1 MRIIACGDLLF
12 SSRNLAK
19 RLDPTIVNLL
29 QSADAVFANAEFTCP
44 PANLPPAAGRGYIT
58 AVKPVTL
65 KEFVDLNIRLVS
77 FANNHTGDF
86 GWEGVVHTMDCAED
100 LGLVP
105 CGLGHSLDE
114 ARLARF
120 LDTPKGRVGV
130 VALGS
135 TRSEV
140 FLAANAGAGTV
151 ARPGLNPL
159 RWGRAY
165 VLPDDEFEQ
174 LKKITRSLGI
184 DESVRE
190 GMRVEVMPSKGDNEF
205 KFGSLFESALQ
216 IERGEKAHV
225 RTWFNEQ
232 DCLANERSIRDAANR
247 SDFTLVSLHTHEG
260 DKDSWYSPEAPEFI
274 EQFCHRAIDAG
285 GDAVVCHGAHFMRG
299 VEIYNGKPIFYN
311 LGSLLMEF
319 EAGESIIGPEMY
331 QAYGHDVDARPS
343 ELHRARAK
351 NSAGEFTGF
360 NAEARFSQNALAIFD
375 VTPAGLACQILPLDL
390 GMDRERA
397 LSRGLPQTVTAQQG
411 EEIARLLTSLSQKYG
426 TQFNYNAEDGLI
438 QFNPA

>member
-12 SSRNLAK
+12 SSRNMVN
-19 RLDPTIVNLL
+19 RLDKRVIDLL
-29 QSADAVFANAEFTCP
+29 TSADAVFANAEFSCP
-44 PANLPPAAGRGYIT
+44 QPNIPPAAGRGYIT

-65 KEFVDLNIRLVS
+65 DEFAELNIRLVS

-86 GWEGVVHTMDCAED
+86 GWEGVVSTIEAAEAR
-100 LGLVP
+100 GLIP
-105 CGLGHSLDE
+105 CGLGRNLDD
-114 ARLARF
+114 ARLPRF
-120 LDTPKGRVGV
+120 LDTAKGRVAV

-165 VLPDDEFEQ
+165 VLPDEQFEQ
-174 LKKITRSLGI
+174 LKNITRLLGI

-190 GMRVEVMPSKGDNEF
+190 GMRVEVMADKGDDEF
-205 KFGSLFESALQ
+205 KFGSLFESSLQ
-216 IERGEKAHV
+216 IERGEQAKV

-232 DCLANERSIRDAANR
+232 DCLANEHSIRDAANR

-260 DKDSWYSPEAPEFI
+260 DNDSWYSPNAPEFI
-274 EQFCHRAIDAG
+274 EAFARRAVDAG
-285 GDAVVCHGAHFMRG
+285 ADAVVCHGAHFMRG
-299 VEIYNGKPIFYN
+299 VELYHGKPIFYN

-331 QAYGHDVDARPS
+331 EAYGHPANARPS
-343 ELHRARAK
+343 DLHKARAK
-351 NSAGEFTGF
+351 NSAGEFIGF

-375 VTPAGLACQILPLDL
+375 LVEGGLACQLLPLDL
-390 GMDRERA
+390 GMNRERP
-397 LSRGLPQTVTAQQG
+397 LSRGLPQIVTAEQG
-411 EEIARLLTSLSQKYG
+411 HEIATLLTRLSERYG
-426 TQFNYNAEDGLI
+426 TQFSYDETSGLVT
-438 QFNPA
+438 FSAA

>member
-19 RLDPTIVNLL
+19 RLDPNIIELL
-29 QSADAVFANAEFTCP
+29 KNADAVFANAEFSCP
-44 PANLPPAAGRGYIT
+44 QPDLPPAAGRGYIT
-58 AVKPVTL
+58 AVKPATL
-65 KEFVDLNIRLVS
+65 DEFVDLNIRLVS

-86 GWEGVVHTMDCAED
+86 GWEGVVQTMEAADARN
-100 LGLVP
+100 LIP
-105 CGLGHSLDE
+105 CGLGRNLDD
-114 ARLARF
+114 ARLPRF
-120 LDTPKGRVGV
+120 LDTAKGRVGV

-140 FLAANAGAGTV
+140 FLAANGGAGTV
-151 ARPGLNPL
+151 PRPGLNPL

-165 VLPDDEFEQ
+165 VLADEQFEQ
-174 LKKITRSLGI
+174 LKNITRSLGI

-190 GMRVEVMPSKGDNEF
+190 GMRVEVMADKGDDEF
-205 KFGSLFESALQ
+205 KFGSLFESSLQ
-216 IERGEKAHV
+216 IERGETTHV

-232 DCLANERSIRDAANR
+232 DCEANERSIRDAANR

-260 DKDSWYSPEAPEFI
+260 AKDSWYSPDAPEFV
-274 EQFCHRAIDAG
+274 ELFAHRAIDAG
-285 GDAVVCHGAHFMRG
+285 ADAVVCHGAHFMRG
-299 VEIYNGKPIFYN
+299 VEIYNGKPVFYN

-331 QAYGHDVDARPS
+331 EAYGHAANARPS

-351 NSAGEFTGF
+351 NTAGEFTGF

-375 VTPAGLACQILPLDL
+375 ITAEGQACQILPIDL
-390 GMDRERA
+390 GMNRERA
-397 LSRGLPQTVTAQQG
+397 LSRGLPQTVTHAQG
-411 EEIARLLTSLSQKYG
+411 EEIAELLTRLSQRYG
-426 TQFNYNAEDGLI
+426 TRFNYDKASGNI
-438 QFNPA
+438 QFSAA

>member
-12 SSRNLAK
+12 SSRNLSQ
-19 RLDPTIVNLL
+19 RLDASIIELL
-29 QSADAVFANAEFTCP
+29 QGADAVFANAEFSCP
-44 PANLPPAAGRGYIT
+44 KPDLPPAAGRGYIT
-58 AVKPVTL
+58 AVSQGIL
-65 KEFVDLNIRLVS
+65 DEFVDLNIRLVG

-86 GWEGVVHTMDCAED
+86 GWEGVVQTIEAAQARK
-100 LGLVP
+100 LIP
-105 CGLGHSLDE
+105 CGLGRNLDD
-114 ARLARF
+114 ARLPRF
-120 LDTPKGRVGV
+120 LDTAKGRVGV

-140 FLAANAGAGTV
+140 FLAANGGASAV

-165 VLPDDEFEQ
+165 VLPDEQFEQ
-174 LKKITRSLGI
+174 LRGISRTLGI
-184 DESVRE
+184 DDSVRE
-190 GMRVEVMPSKGDNEF
+190 GMRVEVMADKGDDQF
-205 KFGSLFESALQ
+205 IFGSLFESALQ
-216 IERGEKAHV
+216 IERGETAQV

-232 DCLANERSIRDAANR
+232 DCQANERSIRDAANR

-260 DKDSWYSPEAPEFI
+260 DKDSWYSPDAPEFI
-274 EQFCHRAIDAG
+274 ERFAHRAIDAG

-311 LGSLLMEF
+311 IGSLLMEF

-331 QAYGHDVDARPS
+331 QAYGHAVDARPS

-351 NSAGEFTGF
+351 NAAGEFIGF

-375 VTPAGLACQILPLDL
+375 VTADGIACDILPLDL
-390 GMDRERA
+390 GMNRERA
-397 LSRGLPQTVTAQQG
+397 LSRGLPQRVSQQQG
-411 EEIARLLTSLSQKYG
+411 EDIAALLTTLSQRYG
-426 TQFNYNAEDGLI
+426 TRFNYDVDSGLI
-438 QFNPA
+438 KFSG

>member
-19 RLDPTIVNLL
+19 RLDSSIVELL
-29 QSADAVFANAEFTCP
+29 QSADAVFANAEFSCP
-44 PANLPPAAGRGYIT
+44 QPNLPPAAGRGYIT

-65 KEFVDLNIRLVS
+65 DEFVDLNIRLVS

-86 GWEGVVHTMDCAED
+86 GWEGVIDTMEAAEARN
-100 LGLVP
+100 LIP
-105 CGLGHSLDE
+105 CGLGRNLDD
-114 ARLARF
+114 ARLPRF
-120 LDTPKGRVGV
+120 LDTAKGRVGV

-140 FLAANAGAGTV
+140 FLAANGGAGTLP
-151 ARPGLNPL
+151 RPGLNPL

-165 VLPDDEFEQ
+165 VLPDDQFEQ
-174 LKKITRSLGI
+174 LKAITRSLGI

-190 GMRVEVMPSKGDNEF
+190 GMRVEVMPPKDENEF
-205 KFGSLFESALQ
+205 IFGSLFESALQ

-232 DCLANERSIRDAANR
+232 DCVANERSIRDAANR

-274 EQFCHRAIDAG
+274 ERFARRAVDAG
-285 GDAVVCHGAHFMRG
+285 ADTVVCHGAHFMRG

-331 QAYGHDVDARPS
+331 QAYGHAVDARPS

-375 VTPAGLACQILPLDL
+375 VTPDGLACQLLPLDL
-390 GMDRERA
+390 GMNRERV
-397 LSRGLPQTVTAQQG
+397 LSRGLPETVTHQQG
-411 EEIARLLTSLSQKYG
+411 AEIASLLTRLSQRYG
-426 TQFNYNAEDGLI
+426 TRFSYDQASGLI
-438 QFNPA
+438 KFS

>member
-19 RLDPTIVNLL
+19 RLDSKIVNLL

-44 PANLPPAAGRGYIT
+44 PANIPPAAGRGYIT

-65 KEFVDLNIRLVS
+65 NEFADLNIRLVS

-86 GWEGVVHTMDCAED
+86 GWEGVVNTITEAENR
-100 LGLVP
+100 GLVP
-105 CGLGHSLDE
+105 CGLGYNLDDS
-114 ARLARF
+114 RLPRF
-120 LDTPKGRVGV
+120 LDTPKGRVSV

-140 FLAANAGAGTV
+140 FLAANGGAGTV

-165 VLPDDEFEQ
+165 VLPDNQFEQ
-174 LKKITRSLGI
+174 LKNITRSLGI

-190 GMRVEVMPSKGDNEF
+190 GMRVEVMPSKGDDEF
-205 KFGSLFESALQ
+205 KFGSLFESSLQ
-216 IERGEKAHV
+216 IERGEKAQV

-232 DCLANERSIRDAANR
+232 DCQANERSIRDAANR

-260 DKDSWYSPEAPEFI
+260 DKDSWYSPDAPAFI
-274 EQFCHRAIDAG
+274 EQFCHRAVDAG
-285 GDAVVCHGAHFMRG
+285 ADAVVCHGAHFMRG
-299 VEIYNGKPIFYN
+299 VEIYQGKPIFYN

-375 VTPAGLACQILPLDL
+375 VSAQGLACQILPIDL
-390 GMDRERA
+390 GMNRERV
-397 LSRGLPQTVTAQQG
+397 LSRGLPETVTAEQG
-411 EEIARLLTSLSQKYG
+411 EEIARLLTNLSQKYG
-426 TQFNYNAEDGLI
+426 TQFHYNREDGLI
-438 QFNPA
+438 QFN

>member
-19 RLDPTIVNLL
+19 RLDPEIVELL
-29 QSADAVFANAEFTCP
+29 QSADAVFANAEFSCP
-44 PANLPPAAGRGYIT
+44 QPNLPPAAGRGYIT
-58 AVKPVTL
+58 AVKPATL
-65 KEFVDLNIRLVS
+65 DEFVDLNIRLVS

-86 GWEGVVHTMDCAED
+86 GWEGVVHTMDAAEARN
-100 LGLVP
+100 LIP
-105 CGLGHSLDE
+105 CGLGRNLDD
-114 ARLARF
+114 ARLPRF
-120 LDTPKGRVGV
+120 LDTAKGRVGV

-140 FLAANAGAGTV
+140 FLAANGGAGTV

-165 VLPDDEFEQ
+165 VLGDEQFEQ
-174 LKKITRSLGI
+174 LKAITRSLGI

-190 GMRVEVMPSKGDNEF
+190 GMRVEVMPPKGDDEF
-205 KFGSLFESALQ
+205 KFGSLFESSLQ

-232 DCLANERSIRDAANR
+232 DCVANERSIRDAANR

-260 DKDSWYSPEAPEFI
+260 DKDSWYSPDAPEFI
-274 EQFCHRAIDAG
+274 EQFAHRAIDAG

-331 QAYGHDVDARPS
+331 EAYGHAADARPS
-343 ELHRARAK
+343 ELHRKRAK

-360 NAEARFSQNALAIFD
+360 NAEARFSQNALAVFD
-375 VTPAGLACQILPLDL
+375 VTPDGLACQLLPLDL
-390 GMDRERA
+390 GMNRERV
-397 LSRGLPQTVTAQQG
+397 LSRGLPEKVTHAQG
-411 EEIARLLTSLSQKYG
+411 EEIANLLTRLSQRYG
-426 TQFNYNAEDGLI
+426 TTFSYDKASGLI
-438 QFNPA
+438 RFA

>member
-19 RLDPTIVNLL
+19 RLDSSIVELL
-29 QSADAVFANAEFTCP
+29 QSADAVFANAEFSCP
-44 PANLPPAAGRGYIT
+44 QPNLPPAAGRGYIT

-65 KEFVDLNIRLVS
+65 DEFVDLNIRLVS

-86 GWEGVVHTMDCAED
+86 GWEGVIDTMEAAEARN
-100 LGLVP
+100 LIP
-105 CGLGHSLDE
+105 CGLGRNLDD
-114 ARLARF
+114 ARLPRF
-120 LDTPKGRVGV
+120 LDTAKGRVGV

-140 FLAANAGAGTV
+140 FLAANGGAGTLP
-151 ARPGLNPL
+151 RPGLNPL

-165 VLPDDEFEQ
+165 VLPDDQFEQ
-174 LKKITRSLGI
+174 LKAITRSLGI

-190 GMRVEVMPSKGDNEF
+190 GMRVEVMPPKDENEF
-205 KFGSLFESALQ
+205 IFGSLFESALQ

-232 DCLANERSIRDAANR
+232 DCVANERSIRDAANR

-274 EQFCHRAIDAG
+274 ERFARRAVDAG
-285 GDAVVCHGAHFMRG
+285 ADTVVCHGAHFMRG

-331 QAYGHDVDARPS
+331 QAYGHAVDARPS

-375 VTPAGLACQILPLDL
+375 VTPDGLACQLLPLDL
-390 GMDRERA
+390 GMNRERV
-397 LSRGLPQTVTAQQG
+397 LSRGLPETVTHQQG
-411 EEIARLLTSLSQKYG
+411 AEIASLLTRLSQRYG
-426 TQFNYNAEDGLI
+426 TRFTYDQESGLI
-438 QFNPA
+438 KFS

>member
-19 RLDPTIVNLL
+19 RLDSSIVELL
-29 QSADAVFANAEFTCP
+29 QSADAVFANAEFSCP
-44 PANLPPAAGRGYIT
+44 QPNLPPAAGRGYIT

-65 KEFVDLNIRLVS
+65 DEFVDLNIRLVS

-86 GWEGVVHTMDCAED
+86 GWEGVIDTMEAAEARN
-100 LGLVP
+100 LIP
-105 CGLGHSLDE
+105 CGLGRNLDD
-114 ARLARF
+114 ARLPRF
-120 LDTPKGRVGV
+120 LDTAKGRVGV

-140 FLAANAGAGTV
+140 FLAANGGAGTLP
-151 ARPGLNPL
+151 RPGLNPL

-165 VLPDDEFEQ
+165 VLPDDQFEQ
-174 LKKITRSLGI
+174 LKAITRSLGI

-190 GMRVEVMPSKGDNEF
+190 GMRVEVMPPKDENEF
-205 KFGSLFESALQ
+205 IFGSLFESALQ

-232 DCLANERSIRDAANR
+232 DCVANERSIRDAANR

-274 EQFCHRAIDAG
+274 ERFARRAVDAG
-285 GDAVVCHGAHFMRG
+285 ADTVVCHGAHFMRG

-331 QAYGHDVDARPS
+331 QAYGHAVDARPS

-375 VTPAGLACQILPLDL
+375 VTPDGLACQLLPLDL
-390 GMDRERA
+390 GMSRERV
-397 LSRGLPQTVTAQQG
+397 LSRGLPETVTHQQG
-411 EEIARLLTSLSQKYG
+411 AEIASLLTRLSQRYG
-426 TQFNYNAEDGLI
+426 TRFSYDQESGLI
-438 QFNPA
+438 KFS